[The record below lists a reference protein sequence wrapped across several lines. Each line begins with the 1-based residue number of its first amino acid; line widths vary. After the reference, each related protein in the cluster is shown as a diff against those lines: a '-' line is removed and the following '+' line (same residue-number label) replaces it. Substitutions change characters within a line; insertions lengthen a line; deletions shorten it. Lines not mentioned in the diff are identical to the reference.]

1 MIYTPLPLAQGWW
14 WWAGWGPGQAQQAQK
29 KKKYVPGVAKRKVRR
44 PPPVEAW
51 GLSYMGLDPGMCT
64 CTAGEVQVRGKY
76 HKRVSIPDSSAAEL
90 LLSLV
95 ATGGAIFDQD
105 SLNPIIFLMGR
116 KFFRGCFVPKM
127 LVFSALLHRLTRGSP
142 SSRSPPATH
151 LPGVASLLPQR
162 GCGSG
167 QPSVLALGRSQPTL
181 ENIFRNH
188 RQQRLD
194 LTTK

>member
-1 MIYTPLPLAQGWW
+1 M
-14 WWAGWGPGQAQQAQK
+14 
-29 KKKYVPGVAKRKVRR
+29 
-44 PPPVEAW
+44 
-51 GLSYMGLDPGMCT
+51 SYMGLDPGICT

-127 LVFSALLHRLTRGSP
+127 PVFSALLHRLTRGSP

-151 LPGVASLLPQR
+151 LARYSLPATPERMWVWAALR
-162 GCGSG
+162 
-167 QPSVLALGRSQPTL
+167 PSIGEVSADSRKYFQESQAAKARFDHKMNAVSPHSLQELRTPTL
-181 ENIFRNH
+181 NLLVSI
-188 RQQRLD
+188 LP
-194 LTTK
+194 